1 MSFTLFKIGGS
12 RKKTLSTI
20 VRFPYS
26 LRTSSY
32 YYANYYASL
41 PRNHSIIDSLPLL
54 ARYGNVVG
62 RYGNEIE
69 STLNADCLRRKE
81 TLNSVAGANISNDRK
96 P

>member
-1 MSFTLFKIGGS
+1 MA
-12 RKKTLSTI
+12 
-20 VRFPYS
+20 VRCFALGPYF
-26 LRTSSY
+26 LKNTAY
-32 YYANYYASL
+32 YYTSHYTSL
-41 PRNHSIIDSLPLL
+41 PRNHSIIDSLPLV
-54 ARYGNVVG
+54 A

>member
-1 MSFTLFKIGGS
+1 MSFTLFKIVGS

-20 VRFPYS
+20 LRFPYS

-41 PRNHSIIDSLPLL
+41 PRNHSIIDSLPL
-54 ARYGNVVG
+54 VG

-69 STLNADCLRRKE
+69 STLNADCIRRKE

>member
-1 MSFTLFKIGGS
+1 MSFTLSKIGGS
-12 RKKTLSTI
+12 RKNTLNYIAT
-20 VRFPYS
+20 FPYFPYF
-26 LRTSSY
+26 LKNVAY
-32 YYANYYASL
+32 YYTSHYTSL
-41 PRNHSIIDSLPLL
+41 PRNHSIIDSLPL
-54 ARYGNVVG
+54 VG

>member
-12 RKKTLSTI
+12 RNNTLNNIAT
-20 VRFPYS
+20 FPYFPYF
-26 LRTSSY
+26 LKNTAYHYTSY
-32 YYANYYASL
+32 NYTSL
-41 PRNHSIIDSLPLL
+41 PRNHSIIDSLPLV
-54 ARYGNVVG
+54 A

-69 STLNADCLRRKE
+69 STLNADCQRRKE

>member
-12 RKKTLSTI
+12 RKNTLSTI

-26 LRTSSY
+26 LRTRSY
-32 YYANYYASL
+32 YYTSHYTSL

-54 ARYGNVVG
+54 G

-69 STLNADCLRRKE
+69 STLNADCQRRKE
-81 TLNSVAGANISNDRK
+81 TLNSVAGVNISNDRK

>member
-1 MSFTLFKIGGS
+1 MGS
-12 RKKTLSTI
+12 KKKTLSTI

-26 LRTSSY
+26 LRTRSY

-41 PRNHSIIDSLPLL
+41 PRNHSIIDSLPIL
-54 ARYGNVVG
+54 ARYGNG
-62 RYGNEIE
+62 IE
-69 STLNADCLRRKE
+69 YTTLNTDCIRRKE